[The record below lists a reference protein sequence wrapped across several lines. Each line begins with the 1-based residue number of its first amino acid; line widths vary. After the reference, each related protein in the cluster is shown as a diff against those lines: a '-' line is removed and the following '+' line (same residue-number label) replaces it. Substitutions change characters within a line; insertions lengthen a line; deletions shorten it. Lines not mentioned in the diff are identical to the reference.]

1 MLRPTRRITIRI
13 LANRP
18 HRQREGGWSTRSY
31 SLFQI
36 RQQAQA
42 GLLRDGGFTAAEVG
56 RYVRRLRY
64 EIEDEIALLS
74 HWRGEPAGPAIPVAI
89 APACA

>member
-1 MLRPTRRITIRI
+1 MLRPNRRITIRI
-13 LANRP
+13 LTHRP
-18 HRQREGGWSTRSY
+18 HRHRDGGWSSRSY
-31 SLFQI
+31 SLFLI

-42 GLLRDGGFTAAEVG
+42 GLLRDGGLTATEVG

-64 EIEDEIALLS
+64 EVEDEIALLS
-74 HWRGEPAGPAIPVAI
+74 SWRGEQAEAAIPI

>member
-1 MLRPTRRITIRI
+1 MPRPTRRIAIQI

-18 HRQREGGWSTRSY
+18 HRQRDGGWSPRSY
-31 SLFQI
+31 SLFLV

-42 GLLRDGGFTAAEVG
+42 GLLRDGGLTAVDVG
-56 RYVRRLRY
+56 RYVRRLRH

-74 HWRGEPAGPAIPVAI
+74 RWRGEPAGPAICAAV
-89 APACA
+89 APACG

>member
-1 MLRPTRRITIRI
+1 MPRPNRRITIRV
-13 LANRP
+13 LTNRP
-18 HRQREGGWSTRSY
+18 HRHRDGGWSSRSY
-31 SLFQI
+31 SLFLI
-36 RQQAQA
+36 RQQAQT
-42 GLLRDGGFTAAEVG
+42 GLLRDGGLTAGEVG

-74 HWRGEPAGPAIPVAI
+74 RWRGVPAGPAIAV

>member
-1 MLRPTRRITIRI
+1 MPRPTRRITIRI

-18 HRQREGGWSTRSY
+18 HRQPDGSWSARSY
-31 SLFQI
+31 SLFLI

-42 GLLRDGGFTAAEVG
+42 GLLRDGGLTPAEVR
-56 RYVRRLRY
+56 RYLRHLRY
-64 EIEDEIALLS
+64 EVEDEIALLS
-74 HWRGEPAGPAIPVAI
+74 HGRSDPTGPAIPAPL